1 MPDTGAMNL
10 PALAPGG
17 DVSPLALLLDP
28 RGRISRRGFWLWG
41 VGVPIGLGIVLHALL
56 GIARVKAETA
66 ENIVN
71 LVLLWPALAVSIKR
85 WHDRNESG
93 WWVLVALVP
102 VIGWAYMLFVNGFL
116 RGTDGPNRYGPPPLR

>member
-1 MPDTGAMNL
+1 MNL

-17 DVSPLALLLDP
+17 DVSPLVLLLDP

-116 RGTDGPNRYGPPPLR
+116 RGTDGPNRYGDAPLR